1 MVNIYKDVLNLD
13 LRESEIFKYL
23 LKNKE
28 RSATQIA
35 KDIKIPRTSVYHT
48 ICNLLEKEIIVESKT
63 KSGKTIYN
71 AININTLKT
80 IARENTKKAAIYE
93 KTVKKFVKEYEKE
106 AKRFSDLSVVVASS
120 GIKSAWSLIEDV
132 LLAKKDSYWLT
143 ATNLPFRKI
152 ISETE
157 YFRRITHRRKRMK
170 RTKSYIIADRSA
182 FSEKI
187 ERQGETDFREVKLLP
202 AGELLKSSIIIF
214 GDNIGFISYGN
225 EIKTI
230 KIENKFLSETMKLFF
245 KMIWDVLQI

>member
-13 LRESEIFKYL
+13 LRESEVFEYL
-23 LKNKE
+23 TKNKD

-48 ICNLLEKEIIVESKT
+48 LCSLLEEEIIVESKT
-63 KSGKTIYN
+63 KSGKTVYN
-71 AININTLKT
+71 VINIKTLKT
-80 IARENTKKAAIYE
+80 IAKENTKLATSYE
-93 KTVKKFVKEYEKE
+93 KAVGKFIREYEEKV
-106 AKRFSDLSVVVASS
+106 KQSPDLSVVGASS
-120 GIKSAWSLIEDV
+120 GVKSAWSLIEDV

-170 RTKSYIIADRSA
+170 KTKSYIIADRSA

-202 AGELLKSSIIIF
+202 AGELLKSSIIVF

-245 KMIWDVLQI
+245 KMIWKTI